1 MPSVIKHQ
9 YQAQS
14 TRVQSKLDPER
25 PKISASFRMGS
36 SDNAKMGPRIMSSP
50 RKRCMTRN
58 QLDLELESGRQ
69 GSSLIPR
76 SKFKM
81 KSSTAVLPILAA
93 VASAKPVQQ
102 RQSCPGVYVFGA
114 RETTAPAGYGTS
126 GGLVNM
132 VTAAYPDSQS
142 SAIDYPA
149 CGGQA
154 ECGGIDYDSSANQGT
169 TAVVSAVNDLNSQC
183 PDTKIVLIGYSQG
196 GQIMDNALCGGAGET
211 LSGAALDAV
220 KAAIFMG
227 DPHNIAGLPYNVG
240 TCTAGG

>member
-1 MPSVIKHQ
+1 
-9 YQAQS
+9 
-14 TRVQSKLDPER
+14 
-25 PKISASFRMGS
+25 
-36 SDNAKMGPRIMSSP
+36 
-50 RKRCMTRN
+50 
-58 QLDLELESGRQ
+58 
-69 GSSLIPR
+69 
-76 SKFKM
+76 M
-81 KSSTAVLPILAA
+81 KSTAAVLPILAA

-240 TCTAGG
+240 TCTAGGFAARPSGFQCSPADPSIIQSYCDAADPYCCNGNDANTHQGYVTEYGSEALAFIQSLLDA